1 MDRNAG
7 QWFVLH
13 ALSGHENKV
22 KENIEMALRQEES
35 ALPVRGSDSDREGV
49 RVPEE

>member
-22 KENIEMALRQEES
+22 RENIETALRQEEA
-35 ALPVRGSDSDREGV
+35 ALPV
-49 RVPEE
+49 